1 MVDVSRLIMKSVQPP
16 APPPSTCDFDD
27 HYCALQQVVGMYGL
41 ALPPASSP
49 LARADYLALSLQV
62 RPILAEQP
70 QPDTAFQ
77 IMGSYVATSHTL
89 AEALQQLA
97 GFVDFSGNP
106 EGLQLVRDKNWHL
119 RFTLNQLPIG
129 DTAYA
134 AALPACYAVH
144 FLGFLGWLTDAPAV
158 LESVTL
164 TGPPPADARYLRERF
179 ACPLHW
185 QGTVNELVFASETL
199 AQPQLRD
206 AADIARF
213 FAQWHNL
220 LIMAPLYNQ
229 PLRERVA
236 SRLRAA
242 LPAPLPG
249 FAEVAQAL
257 RIAPTS
263 FRRQLQREGC
273 SYQQLKDAVRAEQAR
288 NDLLHTALS
297 IDEIAVRAGFA
308 ETSNFHQAFKRWYG
322 VTPASLR

>member
-1 MVDVSRLIMKSVQPP
+1 MVDMSRLIMKSVQNPTQP
-16 APPPSTCDFDD
+16 QSLGDFYD
-27 HYCALQQVVGMYGL
+27 HYCALQQLVGMYGL
-41 ALPPASSP
+41 VLPPSGSP
-49 LARADYLALSLQV
+49 LARADYLALSLRV
-62 RPILAEQP
+62 RPILALQP
-70 QPDTAFQ
+70 RPDTAFE
-77 IMGSYVATSHTL
+77 IMGSYVATSRTL

-106 EGLQLVRDKNWHL
+106 EGLQLVQEPHWRL
-119 RFTLNQLPIG
+119 RFTLNRLPIG
-129 DTAYA
+129 GTPYA

-144 FLGFLGWLTDAPAV
+144 FLGFLNWLTDAPAS

-164 TGPPPADARYLRERF
+164 TGPPPTDSHYLRERF

-185 QGTVNELVFASETL
+185 EGAANELVFSRASL

-213 FAQWHNL
+213 FAHWHNL
-220 LIMAPLYNQ
+220 LIVAPLYNR

-236 SRLRAA
+236 NRLRAI

-249 FAEVAQAL
+249 FAEAAHGL
-257 RIAPTS
+257 GYAPTS

-273 SYQQLKDAVRAEQAR
+273 SYQQVKDAVRAEQAR

-297 IDEIAVRAGFA
+297 IDEIAARAGFA
-308 ETSNFHQAFKRWYG
+308 DTSNFHQAFRRWYG